1 MSHTGVKGTG
11 WRRAARSNGESADG
25 TARASQATGLESTHG
40 GVYDP
45 CAMAYISGKQAFLEV
60 LVSEG
65 VSVMFG
71 NPGTTEL
78 PLMDGLA
85 REPRIR
91 YVLALQEA
99 VAIAMA
105 DGYAQASGSLAAVN
119 VHVSPGLGN
128 AMGMLYDAF
137 KAGSPLLLTA
147 GQHDQSFTVTEPI
160 LWSDL
165 PPVAAPYVK
174 WSTEARRLEDL
185 PRIVRRAVKT
195 ALAQPRGP
203 VFLSLPVDVLNAEQD
218 LDLMA
223 STRVAPR
230 IVGDRAAIDAAARK
244 LVAANTPLFVV
255 GDAVAHGDALA
266 EMVELAEL
274 IGAPVM
280 LEGVSSTCS
289 FPFTHPLYAGSMPRL
304 GPQIR
309 GLLMRHDLL
318 FSVGGDLFT
327 LSLPSDV
334 DPMPHGLD
342 VVHLDVDPWE
352 IGKNYPASVAIQG
365 DPKATLP
372 ELCEAVRRHA
382 GKAGHKDAARRRDSL
397 AAAHARQRQD
407 LTKRAGDEATKSP
420 MGPLAL
426 VHAVSQAVPD
436 DVVVIDEAISSA
448 PGIRNF
454 FRCADPKSFFGLRGG
469 GIGWGLPAALGV
481 KLALPSRPVVALIGD
496 GSAMYTAQALW
507 TAAHESLAVVYVIFN
522 NASYR
527 ILKERTKALKGFSAE
542 DDRYV
547 GMDLERP
554 LIDYVGLAR
563 SLGVAGERVEKA
575 ADVGRAVASALASGG
590 PALIDVRIDPAFN

>member
-1 MSHTGVKGTG
+1 
-11 WRRAARSNGESADG
+11 
-25 TARASQATGLESTHG
+25 
-40 GVYDP
+40 
-45 CAMAYISGKQAFLEV
+45 MAYLSGKQAFLEI
-60 LVSEG
+60 LKTEG

-85 REPRIR
+85 REPGIR

-99 VAIAMA
+99 VAISMA
-105 DGYAQASGSLAAVN
+105 DAYAQAHGGLAAVN

-128 AMGMLYDAF
+128 AMGMLYDAY
-137 KAGSPLLLTA
+137 KAHSPLLLTA
-147 GQHDQSFTVTEPI
+147 GQHDQSFT
-160 LWSDL
+160 
-165 PPVAAPYVK
+165 
-174 WSTEARRLEDL
+174 
-185 PRIVRRAVKT
+185 
-195 ALAQPRGP
+195 
-203 VFLSLPVDVLNAEQD
+203 
-218 LDLMA
+218 
-223 STRVAPR
+223 
-230 IVGDRAAIDAAARK
+230 
-244 LVAANTPLFVV
+244 
-255 GDAVAHGDALA
+255 LA
-266 EMVELAEL
+266 ELVELAEL

-304 GPQIR
+304 GPGIK

-334 DPMPHGLD
+334 DPMPPGLD

-352 IGKNYPASVAIQG
+352 LGKNYPAAVAIQG
-365 DPKATLP
+365 DPKASLP
-372 ELCEAVRRHA
+372 ELIEAVRRHA
-382 GKAGHKDAARRRDSL
+382 GKAGHRDAGRRREALAAR
-397 AAAHARQRQD
+397 HARERDD
-407 LTKRAGDEATKSP
+407 LARRAADEARESP

-426 VHAVSQAVPD
+426 VHAVSQVVPD
-436 DVVVIDEAISSA
+436 DVVVVDEAISSSA
-448 PGIRNF
+448 GIRNF
-454 FRCADPKSFFGLRGG
+454 FRCADARSFFSLRGG

-481 KLALPSRPVVALIGD
+481 KLALPRRPVVALVGD

-547 GMDLERP
+547 AMDLVDP
-554 LIDYVGLAR
+554 LIDYIGLAK
-563 SLGVAGERVEKA
+563 SLGVVGEHVEKA
-575 ADVGRAVASALASGG
+575 ADVGPAVGRALASGA
-590 PALIDVRIDPAFN
+590 PALIDVRIDPSFT